1 MPKKIVKEENLE
13 EVKELIKQARIKLM
27 PVNPDLLMRL
37 FLSRKPILVDM
48 KGLPDDAILL
58 AINFDPRCNMLL
70 LKLVSKEFESI
81 KDGDI
86 IPFIEGTVT
95 QIDCQCDCKDKTID
109 DVTKPINTPVEAVV
123 EAEVK
128 QIPEEK

>member
-1 MPKKIVKEENLE
+1 MSKKIVNEENLE
-13 EVKELIKQARIKLM
+13 NVKELIKQARIKLM

-48 KGLPDDAILL
+48 KGLPEDAILL

-81 KDGDI
+81 KEGEV

-95 QIDCQCDCKDKTID
+95 QIECTCDCKDKTLE
-109 DVTKPINTPVEAVV
+109 DVTTPINAV

-128 QIPEEK
+128 PIPEEK

>member
-95 QIDCQCDCKDKTID
+95 QIDCQCACKDKTID
-109 DVTKPINTPVEAVV
+109 DVTKPINTPVVEVV